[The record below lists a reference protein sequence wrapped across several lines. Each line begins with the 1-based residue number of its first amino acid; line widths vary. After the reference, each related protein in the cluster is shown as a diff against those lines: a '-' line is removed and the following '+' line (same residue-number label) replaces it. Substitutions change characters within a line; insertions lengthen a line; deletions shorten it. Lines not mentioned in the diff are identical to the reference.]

1 MRGGERDASGEDGGV
16 PKARRPRQACL
27 PLSPIIVRAREG
39 SPVSSLTLA
48 QLLPAA
54 CPSPRGGSA
63 RGLANP
69 TCILSCASA
78 KSYIALDDFVEI
90 TKKYAKG
97 IIPAD
102 LFLQDDDDDEVA
114 GKSPEDLP
122 LRLKVSP
129 RPGPPAHLG
138 APRGAVGGRPRP
150 AGNLTGCVACP
161 GVARAPRSST

>member
-1 MRGGERDASGEDGGV
+1 MRGGERDASGEGRQGPQGQKASAGLPASLSYHCPGPRGV
-16 PKARRPRQACL
+16 A
-27 PLSPIIVRAREG
+27 
-39 SPVSSLTLA
+39 VSSLTLS

-63 RGLANP
+63 RCLANP
-69 TCILSCASA
+69 TCILFCASA
-78 KSYIALDDFVEI
+78 KSYIALDDFVEV

-138 APRGAVGGRPRP
+138 APRGAVGGSPRP

-161 GVARAPRSST
+161 GVARAPRSPT

>member
-1 MRGGERDASGEDGGV
+1 M
-16 PKARRPRQACL
+16 
-27 PLSPIIVRAREG
+27 PLSPLIVRAREG
-39 SPVSSLTLA
+39 SPVSGLALA
-48 QLLPAA
+48 QLPPAA
-54 CPSPRGGSA
+54 CPSPRGGGA
-63 RGLANP
+63 CGLANP
-69 TCILSCASA
+69 VCILSCASA

-129 RPGPPAHLG
+129 RPGPPARPG
-138 APRGAVGGRPRP
+138 APPGSCRWETSPSREPHGLCRLSWGDP
-150 AGNLTGCVACP
+150 CP
-161 GVARAPRSST
+161 QVIHITA